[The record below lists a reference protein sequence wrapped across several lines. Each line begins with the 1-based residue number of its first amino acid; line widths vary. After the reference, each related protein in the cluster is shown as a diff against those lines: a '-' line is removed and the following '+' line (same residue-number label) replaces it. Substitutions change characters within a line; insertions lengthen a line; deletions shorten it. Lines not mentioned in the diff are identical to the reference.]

1 MLIFKDLGKHP
12 VPNQAE
18 IAKSV
23 HHIVT
28 MNRHQKLL
36 LQILRGTSDANIH
49 FQSLCRLLRHLKF
62 EVRIRGDHHIFTKEG
77 IIEILNIQP
86 KGKQAKPYQVRQIR
100 NVILKYRLGDLGDD

>member
-1 MLIFKDLGKHP
+1 
-12 VPNQAE
+12 
-18 IAKSV
+18 
-23 HHIVT
+23 

-100 NVILKYRLGDLGDD
+100 NVILKYRLGDIGDD